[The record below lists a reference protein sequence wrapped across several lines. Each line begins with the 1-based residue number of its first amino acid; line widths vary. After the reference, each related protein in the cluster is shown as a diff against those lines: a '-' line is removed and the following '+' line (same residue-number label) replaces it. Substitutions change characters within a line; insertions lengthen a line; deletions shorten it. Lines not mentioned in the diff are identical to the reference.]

1 VTIDTRIDA
10 DTPVV
15 LTNIAVPMA
24 DPRLADLKDL
34 NGEFPFAV
42 PESVDEWN
50 ERRAALTRQLLV
62 ANGLWPMP
70 ADRPPVRATVH
81 GRVHREGYTVDRV
94 FLETS
99 PGLFVT
105 GSYYKPAE
113 PPSEKTPAIM
123 CPHMHTPADPG
134 SGGGRFHDCV
144 QEIDG
149 YLAEGG
155 EDFAVGGRH
164 PLQARCVHLARNMGC
179 AAFLYDM
186 QGGRSDE
193 NHVAGPQACYGDGGS
208 FNFDVIHRFATQRPH
223 MSSPAQWGL
232 FSAQA
237 ELRMISVLGIHTYN
251 SLRIVDWLESLPDI
265 DSDRIGVTGASGGGT
280 QTFMIGAIDP
290 RISAAFPCVMV
301 STAMQG
307 GCTCENASC
316 LRLNTGNVEI
326 AALMAPRPLGM
337 TAANDWTAEIETKGL
352 PELQAHYALLG
363 APPGTVQGKKLEFGH
378 NYNARS
384 RCEPTRR
391 RPLSVRIYP

>member
-1 VTIDTRIDA
+1 
-10 DTPVV
+10 
-15 LTNIAVPMA
+15 
-24 DPRLADLKDL
+24 
-34 NGEFPFAV
+34 
-42 PESVDEWN
+42 
-50 ERRAALTRQLLV
+50 
-62 ANGLWPMP
+62 MP